1 MDGDVQISSS
11 LVNNEVDNRVLMDER
26 AQMELKEQ
34 EKKDRAREACNELIS
49 RFVKE
54 AKTYNNHALLHN
66 IISD

>member
-11 LVNNEVDNRVLMDER
+11 LVNDLDERVLMDEK
-26 AQMELKEQ
+26 AHMELKEQ

-66 IISD
+66 IITD